1 MTTDKK
7 PKKPEP
13 KASVTIKEFL
23 GVPKKAP
30 LLVDV
35 EVPPALAA
43 VIPREPKERKDVAI
57 SPPPPIAADHSIA
70 IEAVEP
76 EMPPMTRVERDELL
90 LSLGAICLCCGN
102 PKSGGVACVV
112 CGN

>member
-13 KASVTIKEFL
+13 KASITIKEFL

-43 VIPREPKERKDVAI
+43 VIPREPKEPKPPVVAPLPI
-57 SPPPPIAADHSIA
+57 AHVTAARASESPPDLRAKLVCA
-70 IEAVEP
+70 
-76 EMPPMTRVERDELL
+76 
-90 LSLGAICLCCGN
+90 CCGN